1 MSTLALIILAAYFGL
16 LVAVSFF
23 TSRKADGETFFTGNR
38 TSPWYL
44 DLARGTVR
52 RERPA
57 DRQLLF
63 HCVATDWCILSLV
76 PGRRG
81 IAIGSL

>member
-1 MSTLALIILAAYFGL
+1 MDIPARCCRELRRLCRHCHDIAALVLPPE
-16 LVAVSFF
+16 
-23 TSRKADGETFFTGNR
+23 ADFH
-38 TSPWYL
+38 L
-44 DLARGTVR
+44 HLARGTVR

-57 DRQLLF
+57 DRQFLF
-63 HCVATDWCILSLV
+63 HCVATDWCILSVV